1 MNKAIAGITLVSV
14 ESFIKTTPH
23 VNTADNLIQR
33 HGMTL
38 SWNLQHRNMQHRS
51 FRIDDILAE
60 DTHPTKK
67 ERKEE
72 IEMTVVRRPPILLP
86 RIEPIVLRPC
96 LNNCCHLPS
105 NCGRVCGETKAY
117 LPPWYYNRNAQG
129 FPGNTQI
136 FNWFD
141 SLRFLSCRIRICI
154 GLMYSFSL
162 KLFITITGIV

>member
-1 MNKAIAGITLVSV
+1 MTV

-60 DTHPTKK
+60 DTHPNATTKT

-72 IEMTVVRRPPILLP
+72 TEMTVVRRPPILLP

-105 NCGRVCGETKAY
+105 NCGRVRGEPKPAY
-117 LPPWYYNRNAQG
+117 LPPWYYNRNSQG

-136 FNWFD
+136 FN
-141 SLRFLSCRIRICI
+141 
-154 GLMYSFSL
+154 
-162 KLFITITGIV
+162 